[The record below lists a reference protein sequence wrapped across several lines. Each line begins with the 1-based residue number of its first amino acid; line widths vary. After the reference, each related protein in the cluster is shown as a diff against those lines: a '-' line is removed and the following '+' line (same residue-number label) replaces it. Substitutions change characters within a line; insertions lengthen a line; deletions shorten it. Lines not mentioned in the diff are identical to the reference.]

1 MAQMK
6 AAVLRNYGG
15 PEALTYGEIERP
27 EPGLG
32 QVLVR
37 VHAAS
42 VNPMDWKVRQG
53 YLASFVQYELPMVP
67 GVDFSGTVA
76 AVGPGVSYV
85 AIGDEVFGQQDFSR
99 RFGTFAEYVVV
110 DATRLAHKPTT
121 LDHVHASAVPVAGL
135 AAWHALIAPGLIEI
149 KAGQT
154 ILIHA
159 AAGGVGSFAVQ
170 LAKWKG
176 ARVIGTGSAASET
189 FIRKLGAD
197 QFIDYKEQRFENV
210 AWNVDAVL
218 DNVGDDTVAR
228 SWKSLRPGGVLA
240 SVAAQNLT
248 PPPDAPKGVRG
259 VNAMGSAALPELKQ
273 LGDLI
278 DKGTVK
284 VQVTKVLPLS
294 EAGTATGLVQA
305 GHSRGKLALK
315 IV

>member
-1 MAQMK
+1 MAKMQ
-6 AAVLRNYGG
+6 AAVLHNYGG
-15 PEALTYGEIERP
+15 AEVLKLEEIDRPVPEA
-27 EPGLG
+27 G
-32 QVLVR
+32 QVLVK

-76 AVGPGVSYV
+76 AVGPGVSHV
-85 AIGDEVFGQQDFSR
+85 KVGDEVFGQQDFSK

-110 DATRLAHKPTT
+110 DATRLGHKPKA
-121 LDHVHASAVPVAGL
+121 LDHVHAAAVPVAGL
-135 AAWHALIAPGLIEI
+135 AAWHALLAPGMIDP
-149 KAGQT
+149 KPGKT

-176 ARVIGTGSAASET
+176 ARVIGTGSAASEA

-197 QFIDYKEQRFENV
+197 EFIDYKKQRFEQV
-210 AWNVDAVL
+210 ARNLDGVL
-218 DNVGDDTVAR
+218 DGVGDEVVAR
-228 SWKSLRPGGVLA
+228 SWHTLKPGGVLA

-248 PPPDAPKGVRG
+248 PPADAPTGVRG
-259 VNAMGSAALPELKQ
+259 VNAMGSAALPELAQ
-273 LGDLI
+273 LAALL
-278 DKGTVK
+278 DKGIIK
-284 VQVTKVLPLS
+284 VEVTKVLPLS
-294 EAGTATGLVQA
+294 EAGEATRLVQA